1 MTNASGLDPLTQ
13 LQTQVDEITSMVN
26 YSQKRIFTN
35 IISKFDTSPIT
46 FTDSI
51 NMCNSYIYENG
62 VLLTSGSSSS
72 SISSGSVS
80 ISSGGTSIILNTTTN
95 QYDPA
100 ITFQVGGSTIFTFDG
115 YGNALYNPPIP
126 WTPFGI
132 NSATLIA
139 DNFQTASVDV
149 ETFGVS
155 FWISSAT
162 LIADKFQTV
171 ADHTAAPGCFLESM
185 DYNGTANW
193 NYVSTLQ
200 DTLDASVSI
209 SSSGVYFRTG
219 TTGIDAGRIDSNR
232 NWFLGNPS
240 LTGNSDLV
248 GSNDFTVIGGRLRYQ
263 GGGTPLP
270 GQVLTV
276 IDSKGTVVLS
286 TMGASGTSSFV
297 LGDEIA
303 SGGMS
308 VKTFST
314 GYAAVQYGFDEIA
327 RFTSSG
333 RLGLQTVSPQA
344 VLDVSGTTILGGPVT
359 INPGTGGV
367 DYVFKTSGVG
377 GAGFWQTPNKL
388 FTGSGFTRNE
398 WLVNSTINAF
408 QGSLGGVESIRFS
421 TGGAFL
427 GVNGSY
433 RLDVSGTV
441 AASAF
446 SSRSPLR
453 FLIGP
458 SGSEAARFIDN
469 GNFGIGTS
477 TPGYKLTVA
486 GTQSNW
492 GDTFISTNLT
502 VYQSTTAAFFI
513 GDGRWI
519 YNIRTSNVG
528 SGSLRL
534 DLYQSSTTSL
544 ISSCQIG
551 VSSAFTYTDTVC
563 AAGFST
569 LSTSIGSGDGS
580 SNGSISSYSTVVG
593 LTFISQFST
602 LSSISYINASTL
614 ASAEI
619 STFLST
625 GGTFTGNLYFSNAGI
640 GIGYKEGMDL
650 SGAIDTNGV
659 IYTAGIR
666 GIQQPFIIAVGTST
680 TTQLIGSGY
689 TSSIGWRYSVQGD
702 IDISG
707 YLYRNGQLYD
717 TQGANYWARN
727 GSNIWF
733 SDGNVGIGTTTPC
746 YPLDVAGRIRCYGVD
761 VIPGPGPDI
770 SSCMGQYTQPWQY
783 QSSNIYYNLGGVG
796 MGLGI
801 SSVLNGVMLDVSGPV
816 RIRNGTTYMQRLG
829 VNIPYGMS
837 LSATT
842 DVSGSFH
849 ARDIA
854 VDGTGVFGGNV
865 TAAGVIVS
873 SDRRQ
878 KNNILD
884 IEGAYDIIQK
894 LRGVRFQWNESERAD
909 IGFIAQEVLS
919 VLPEAVIGSDKDGY
933 KMSYNTIIPLL
944 VETVKTFA
952 GSLETLT
959 GSVKTLTGSVKTLTG
974 SVKTLTDRVFELETR
989 LSTYE

>member
-1 MTNASGLDPLTQ
+1 MAYAQQGTMVQSNYIVNLIQLQNTVTNASGLDPITQ

-35 IISKFDTSPIT
+35 VISKFDTSPIT

-51 NMCNSYIYENG
+51 NMCNCYIYENG
-62 VLLTSGSSSS
+62 VLLTGGSSSS

-80 ISSGGTSIILNTTTN
+80 ISSGGTAIILNSTTT

-100 ITFQVGGSTIFTFDG
+100 ISFQVGGSTIFTFDG
-115 YGNALYNPPIP
+115 QGNALYNPAIP
-126 WTPFGI
+126 GT
-132 NSATLIA
+132 T
-139 DNFQTASVDV
+139 
-149 ETFGVS
+149 

-162 LIADKFQTV
+162 LIADKFQTS
-171 ADHTAAPGCFLESM
+171 ANHTAGPGRFLECM
-185 DYNGTANW
+185 DYKGTANW

-200 DTLDASVSI
+200 DTLNASVSI

-219 TTGIDAGRIDSNR
+219 TTAGRDAGRIDSNR

-286 TMGASGTSSFV
+286 TINGSGSGTSSFV
-297 LGDEIA
+297 VGDEIA

-308 VKTFST
+308 VKTYST
-314 GYAAVQYGFDEIA
+314 GYASVKYGFDEIA

-333 RLGLQTVSPQA
+333 RLGLQTTSPHA
-344 VLDVSGTTILGGPVT
+344 TLDVSGNTILGGPVT
-359 INPGTGGV
+359 INPGSGGV
-367 DYVFKTSGVG
+367 DYVFTTYGIG

-388 FTGSGFTRNE
+388 FTGSGLTRNE

-408 QGSLGGVESIRFS
+408 QGFLGGSESIRFS

-427 GVNGSY
+427 GVTGSY
-433 RLDVSGTV
+433 SLDVSGTV

-458 SGSEAARFIDN
+458 SGSEVGRFIDN

-477 TPGYKLTVA
+477 TPNYKLEVA
-486 GTQSNW
+486 GTQSNR
-492 GDTFISTNLT
+492 GDTFVSTNLT
-502 VYQSTTAAFFI
+502 VYQSTTSAFFI
-513 GDGRWI
+513 GNGRWI
-519 YNIRTSNVG
+519 YGIETSNVG
-528 SGSLRL
+528 SGPFRL
-534 DLYQSSTTSL
+534 DLYQSTTTSL

-551 VSSAFTYTDTVC
+551 VSSAYAYTNIVC
-563 AAGFST
+563 ASGFST
-569 LSTSIGSGDGS
+569 LSTSIGSGGGS
-580 SNGSISSYSTVVG
+580 GGSISSYSTVVG

-614 ASAEI
+614 ASYEI

-625 GGTFTGNLYFSNAGI
+625 GGIFTGNLYFSNAGI

-650 SGAIDTNGV
+650 SGALDISGL
-659 IYTAGIR
+659 IYTTGIR
-666 GIQQPFIIAVGTST
+666 GIQEPFIIAVGTST

-761 VIPGPGPDI
+761 VIPGPGPNV

-816 RIRNGTTYMQRLG
+816 RFRNGTTYMPRLG

-894 LRGVRFQWNESERAD
+894 LRGVRFQWNDSGRAD

-919 VLPEAVIGSDKDGY
+919 VLPEAVIGSDENGY

-944 VETVKTFA
+944 VETVK
-952 GSLETLT
+952 SLTRSVNTLT
-959 GSVKTLTGSVKTLTG
+959 SSVKTLTN
-974 SVKTLTDRVFELETR
+974 RVSELETR
-989 LSTYE
+989 VSAHE